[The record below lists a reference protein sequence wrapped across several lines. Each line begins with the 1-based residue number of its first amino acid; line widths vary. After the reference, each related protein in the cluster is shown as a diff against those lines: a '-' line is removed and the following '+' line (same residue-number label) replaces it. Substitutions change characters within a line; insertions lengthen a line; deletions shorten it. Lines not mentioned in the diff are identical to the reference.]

1 MRTQQKDIR
10 RVAVLTTMAQIN
22 DAASANGSWSDGT
35 PFHMIRT
42 NTGEYTVYFDSR
54 IYVISGSIGPTAA
67 GRFYYKFEVVAAGQV
82 RIQVLDATG
91 AAVNSAGFDIT
102 INVLDS
108 RT

>member
-1 MRTQQKDIR
+1 MPL
-10 RVAVLTTMAQIN
+10 VAMAY
-22 DAASANGSWSDGT
+22 GLMVHRY
-35 PFHMIRT
+35 HMIRT

-82 RIQVLDATG
+82 RVQVLDATG

-102 INVLDS
+102 LSILDS